1 MRHLSRQRTV
11 LWWVCAQAAAVISPT
26 FAATPE
32 VTAPHAMVVAS
43 SGDGAANA
51 GLELLKRGGTAMDA
65 AMAVAIAQPCHAMG
79 SFVSY
84 AGIITL
90 VYFEASSGKVYS
102 LDGGYNT
109 VREEKNPLTIP
120 GPGGDLVALSNGGPA
135 SQPSGRTALVPGFF
149 AGVEAAHKRFGK
161 RPFAEIVA
169 PGIRCAEQG
178 FALTQY
184 DYGLIRAR
192 HEVLERLPETKAI
205 FTKPDG
211 SDYQVGDLFKQPAL
225 ARTLRAVSKQGAR
238 QYIYRGEWGKK
249 FVAAVQREGG
259 FMTLE
264 DLQAYEPTWSDAIH
278 GAFNRYEIYSLG
290 QPIVSGFAM
299 IQSLQLIE
307 KAGLVQMP
315 PYARDPSALFRLLQV
330 SKFGTMLA
338 NPDGSAQLARQLRI
352 DLSPDARQQAGTS
365 DALWSALQEGKVP
378 MVKAIPATEH
388 TDAIVAVDAMGNVA
402 AVVHSINTVNW
413 GSTGL
418 FIDGV
423 SIPDSASFQQRVI
436 ASLPPGGRLPAEV
449 NPGMVLKD
457 GKVVL
462 GFGATGLGSMTRS
475 IAVLLN
481 VLGHG
486 MTPQEAIDEP
496 SLGDFEFNRGPPPEV
511 VATVGQGEFEDAYL
525 NSLRELGQGTRVSNS
540 ARGYWLGVA
549 IDPKTGMR
557 HAGIMREFPQL
568 AGGAVGY

>member
-1 MRHLSRQRTV
+1 MR
-11 LWWVCAQAAAVISPT
+11 WWVFAQAAAVVSPVL
-26 FAATPE
+26 AATPE
-32 VTAPHAMVVAS
+32 VTAAHAMVVAS
-43 SGDGAANA
+43 SGDGAADA

-65 AMAVAIAQPCHAMG
+65 AMAVAMAQPCHAMG

-102 LDGGYNT
+102 LDGGFNT
-109 VREEKNPLTIP
+109 VRGEKDPLTIP
-120 GPGGDLVALSNGGPA
+120 APAGDLVALSRGGPA
-135 SQPSGRTALVPGFF
+135 STPSGRTALVPGFL
-149 AGVEAAHKRFGK
+149 AGVEVAHQRFGK
-161 RPFAEIVA
+161 RPFSEIVA

-205 FTKPDG
+205 FRKPDG
-211 SDYQVGDLFKQPAL
+211 SEYQVGDTFKQPAL
-225 ARTLRAVSKQGAR
+225 ARTLRAVSRQGAR
-238 QYIYRGEWGKK
+238 EYIYRGAWGKK

-264 DLQAYEPTWSDAIH
+264 DLQAYDPTWSDAVH
-278 GAFNRYEIYSLG
+278 GAFNGYEIYSLG
-290 QPIVSGFAM
+290 EPLVSGFAM
-299 IQSLQLIE
+299 IQSLQLVE

-315 PYARDPSALFRLLQV
+315 PYSRDPSALFRLVQV
-330 SKFGTMLA
+330 SKVGTMLA
-338 NPDGSAQLARQLRI
+338 GPDGSAQLAQMLQV
-352 DLSPDARQQAGTS
+352 DLSPQARQQPATA
-365 DALWSALQEGKVP
+365 DALWSALQGGKVP
-378 MVKAIPATEH
+378 MVKVIPATEH

-418 FIDGV
+418 FVDGV
-423 SIPDSASFQQRVI
+423 SIPDSASIQQRVV
-436 ASLPPGGRLPAEV
+436 ASLPPGGRLPATTH
-449 NPGMVLKD
+449 PGMVLKD

-462 GFGATGLGSMTRS
+462 GFGATGIGSMTRS

-496 SLGDFEFNRGPPPEV
+496 SLGGFEFEPGPPPEV
-511 VATVGQGEFEDAYL
+511 VATVGQGEFDEAYL
-525 NSLRELGQGTRVSNS
+525 KSLRELGQGTRVSNS

-549 IDPKTGMR
+549 IDPTGMR

>member
-1 MRHLSRQRTV
+1 MRRSSWRRRI
-11 LWWVCAQAAAVISPT
+11 LWWVFAQVAAVLSPI

-32 VTAPHAMVVAS
+32 VTAPHAIVVAS
-43 SGDGAANA
+43 SGDGAADA

-65 AMAVAIAQPCHAMG
+65 AMAVAMAQPCHAMG

-102 LDGGYNT
+102 LDGGFNT
-109 VREEKNPLTIP
+109 VRGEKDPLTIP
-120 GPGGDLVALSNGGPA
+120 AAAGDLVDLSGGGTA
-135 SQPSGRTALVPGFF
+135 SRPSGRTAMVPGFF
-149 AGVEAAHKRFGK
+149 AGVAVAHERFGK
-161 RPFAEIVA
+161 RPFSEIVA

-178 FALTQY
+178 FVLTQY

-192 HEVLERLPETKAI
+192 QQVLERLPETKAV
-205 FTKPDG
+205 FRKPDG
-211 SDYQVGDLFKQPAL
+211 SDYQVGDVFKQPAL
-225 ARTLRAVSKQGAR
+225 AQTLRAVARQGAR
-238 QYIYRGEWGKK
+238 EYIYRGAWGDK

-264 DLQAYEPTWSDAIH
+264 DLKAYEPTWSDAVH
-278 GAFNRYEIYSLG
+278 GAFNGYEIYSLG
-290 QPIVSGFAM
+290 QPLVSGFAL
-299 IQSLQLIE
+299 IQSLQLVE
-307 KAGLVQMP
+307 KAGLVHMP
-315 PYARDPSALFRLLQV
+315 PYSRDPSALFSLVQV
-330 SKFGTMLA
+330 SKVGTMLA
-338 NPDGSAQLARQLRI
+338 SPDGSAQLAQMLHV
-352 DLSPDARQQAGTS
+352 DLSPQVRQQPGTA
-365 DALWSALQEGKVP
+365 DGLWSALQEGKIP

-418 FIDGV
+418 FVDGV
-423 SIPDSASFQQRVI
+423 SIPDSASIQQRVI
-436 ASLPPGGRLPAEV
+436 ASLPPGSRLPA
-449 NPGMVLKD
+449 
-457 GKVVL
+457 
-462 GFGATGLGSMTRS
+462 GFGATGIGSMTRS

-486 MTPQEAIDEP
+486 MTPQQAIDEP
-496 SLGDFEFNRGPPPEV
+496 SLGGFEFEHGPPPEV
-511 VATVGQGEFEDAYL
+511 VATVGQGEFDEAYL
-525 NSLRELGQGTRVSNS
+525 RSLRELGQSTRISNS

-549 IDPKTGMR
+549 IDPKTGTR
-557 HAGIMREFPQL
+557 HAGVMREFPQL

>member
-1 MRHLSRQRTV
+1 
-11 LWWVCAQAAAVISPT
+11 
-26 FAATPE
+26 
-32 VTAPHAMVVAS
+32 MVVAS
-43 SGDGAANA
+43 SGDGAAAA
-51 GLELLKRGGTAMDA
+51 GIELLKRGGTAMDA
-65 AMAVAIAQPCHAMG
+65 AMAVAMAQPCHAMG

-84 AGIITL
+84 AGHITL

-102 LDGGYNT
+102 LDGGFNT
-109 VREEKNPLTIP
+109 VRGENNPLTIP
-120 GPGGDLVALSNGGPA
+120 APAGDLVASSHAGPA
-135 SQPSGRTALVPGFF
+135 STPSGRTALVPGFF

-178 FALTQY
+178 FALTPY

-205 FTKPDG
+205 FTRPDG
-211 SDYQVGDLFKQPAL
+211 SNYQVGDLFKQPAL
-225 ARTLRAVSKQGAR
+225 ARTLRAVSRQGAR
-238 QYIYRGEWGKK
+238 QYIYRGAWGKK

-264 DLQAYEPTWSDAIH
+264 DLEAYEPTWSDAVH
-278 GAFNRYEIYSLG
+278 GTFNGYEIYSLA
-290 QPIVSGFAM
+290 PPMVSGFAM
-299 IQSLQLIE
+299 IQSLQLVE
-307 KAGLVQMP
+307 RAGLVQMQ
-315 PYARDPSALFRLLQV
+315 PYSRDPSALFRLLQV
-330 SKFGTMLA
+330 SKFGAMLA
-338 NPDGSAQLARQLRI
+338 NPSGSADLAQQLRV
-352 DLSPDARQQAGTS
+352 DLSPAGRQQPATT
-365 DALWSALQEGKVP
+365 DALWSALQGGKVP

-388 TDAIVAVDAMGNVA
+388 TDVVVAVDAMGNMA

-418 FIDGV
+418 FVDGV

-436 ASLPPGGRLPAEV
+436 ASLPPGGRLPADT
-449 NPGMVLKD
+449 NPGVALKD
-457 GKVVL
+457 GKAVL
-462 GFGATGLGSMTRS
+462 GFGASGLGSMPRS

-496 SLGDFEFNRGPPPEV
+496 SLGRFEYDRGPPPQV
-511 VATVGQGEFEDAYL
+511 VATVGQGEFEEAYL
-525 NSLRELGQGTRVSNS
+525 KSLRELGQGTRVSNE

-549 IDPKTGMR
+549 IDPKTGTR

>member
-1 MRHLSRQRTV
+1 MRRMP
-11 LWWVCAQAAAVISPT
+11 WWAFAPAAAVLSPA

-43 SGDGAANA
+43 SGDGAADA

-65 AMAVAIAQPCHAMG
+65 AMAVAMAQPCHAMG

-102 LDGGYNT
+102 LDGGFNT
-109 VREEKNPLTIP
+109 VREEKDPLTIP
-120 GPGGDLVALSNGGPA
+120 APAGDLVALSGGGPA
-135 SQPSGRTALVPGFF
+135 SKPSGRTALVPGFF
-149 AGVEAAHKRFGK
+149 AGVEVAHARFGK
-161 RPFAEIVA
+161 RPFSEIVA

-184 DYGLIRAR
+184 DYDLIRAR
-192 HEVLERLPETKAI
+192 REVLERLPETKAI
-205 FTKPDG
+205 FRKPDG
-211 SDYQVGDLFKQPAL
+211 SDYQVGDTFKQAAL
-225 ARTLRAVSKQGAR
+225 ARTLRAVSSEGAR
-238 QYIYRGEWGKK
+238 QYIYRGAWGEKL
-249 FVAAVQREGG
+249 VAAVQREGG
-259 FMTLE
+259 LMTLE
-264 DLQAYEPTWSDAIH
+264 DLQAYEPTWSDAVH
-278 GAFNRYEIYSLG
+278 GAFNGYEIYSLG
-290 QPIVSGFAM
+290 QPLVSGFAM
-299 IQSLQLIE
+299 IQSLQLAE

-315 PYARDPSALFRLLQV
+315 PYSRDPSALFRLVQV
-330 SKFGTMLA
+330 SKVGTMLA
-338 NPDGSAQLARQLRI
+338 TPDGSAQLAQTLHV
-352 DLSPDARQQAGTS
+352 DLSPQARQQPATA
-365 DALWSALQEGKVP
+365 DALWSALQGGKVP
-378 MVKAIPATEH
+378 MVNAIPATEH

-436 ASLPPGGRLPAEV
+436 ASLPPGGRLPATTH
-449 NPGMVLKD
+449 PGMVLKD

-462 GFGATGLGSMTRS
+462 GFGATGIGSMTRS

-496 SLGDFEFNRGPPPEV
+496 SLGGFELERGPPPEV
-511 VATVGQGEFEDAYL
+511 VATVGRGEFDEAYL
-525 NSLRELGQGTRVSNS
+525 KSLRELGQGTRISNS

-549 IDPKTGMR
+549 IDATTGTR